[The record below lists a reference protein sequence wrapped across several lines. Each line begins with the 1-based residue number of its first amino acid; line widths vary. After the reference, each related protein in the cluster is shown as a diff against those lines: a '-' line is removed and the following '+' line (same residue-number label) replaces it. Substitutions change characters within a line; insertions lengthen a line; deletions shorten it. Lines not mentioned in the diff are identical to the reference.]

1 MKKII
6 DKIKIKAK
14 ELGPVNI
21 ILDIIIGILIIVV
34 IILAVRAFV

>member
-6 DKIKIKAK
+6 DKIKVKAK
-14 ELGPVNI
+14 ELGKVNI

-34 IILAVRAFV
+34 IILAIRTFV